1 MCRWLA
7 YTGRPLYLEDFL
19 FKPENSLIN
28 QSLHARKGHVATNGD
43 GFGVGWYG
51 DRQEPGLF
59 RDIRP
64 AWNDENLRSIAEQI
78 RTGHF
83 FAHVRASTGTSIS
96 RANCHPFQ
104 HGRWMF
110 MHNGQ
115 IGGFDRVARE
125 LDFAIAPDHY
135 RMRRGTTDSETI
147 FLLMLTYGLER
158 DPEHAAAQALGKIV
172 DTLAAAKVDEPF
184 RFTAAFTD
192 GRRIYAA
199 RYSTDGQSPTL
210 FYGCGKGV
218 RAAAGGE
225 CSEFDGGSDSLLVLS
240 EPLDAEIG
248 HWTAVEENALLVAE
262 NGRVEI
268 KALNPLRKRIAA

>member
-7 YTGRPLYLEDFL
+7 YSGRPLYLEDFL

-51 DRQEPGLF
+51 DRSEPGLF

-115 IGGFDRVARE
+115 IGGFDRVARD
-125 LDFAIAPDHY
+125 LDFAIDPEYY
-135 RMRRGTTDSETI
+135 RARRGTTDSETI

-158 DPEHAAAQALGKIV
+158 DPEHALARTLGKIV
-172 DTLAAAKVDEPF
+172 ETTQKAGTVDPF

-199 RYSTDGQSPTL
+199 RFSSDGHSPTL
-210 FYGCGKGV
+210 FYGCGTGI
-218 RAAAGGE
+218 RAADGGGCSDGTGGE
-225 CSEFDGGSDSLLVLS
+225 DSLLVLS
-240 EPLDAEIG
+240 EPLDTDHQ
-248 HWTAVEENALLVAE
+248 HWTAVGESSLLVVE
-262 NGRVEI
+262 NGRVDVR
-268 KALNPLRKRIAA
+268 ALKPVMSRVAA

>member
-7 YTGRPLYLEDFL
+7 YTGRPLYLDEFL

-51 DRQEPGLF
+51 DRPEPGLF

-125 LDFAIAPDHY
+125 LDFAIAPEYY
-135 RMRRGTTDSETI
+135 RARRGTTDSETI

-158 DPEHAAAQALGKIV
+158 DPEGALARALGRV
-172 DTLAAAKVDEPF
+172 VEATAKAGVAEPF

-199 RYSTDGQSPTL
+199 RFSTDAKSPTL
-210 FYGCGKGV
+210 YYGCGTGIK
-218 RAAAGGE
+218 AADGGDCSQTGGGE
-225 CSEFDGGSDSLLVLS
+225 DSLLVLS
-240 EPLDAEIG
+240 EPLDTEKG
-248 HWTAVEENALLVAE
+248 HWTAVEEASMLV
-262 NGRVEI
+262 VEHGHVET
-268 KALNPLRKRIAA
+268 RKLVPAAARAAA

>member
-1 MCRWLA
+1 MQAIKSTKGASMCRWLA

-28 QSLHARKGHVATNGD
+28 QSLHARKAHTATNGD

-104 HGRWMF
+104 HERWMF

-115 IGGFDRVARE
+115 IGGYGRIRRRVEALIDDRSPP
-125 LDFAIAPDHY
+125 LS
-135 RMRRGTTDSETI
+135 MRRLDAGVVI
-147 FLLMLTYGLER
+147 V
-158 DPEHAAAQALGKIV
+158 PEPC
-172 DTLAAAKVDEPF
+172 DDF
-184 RFTAAFTD
+184 RRRPPPSRPAS
-192 GRRIYAA
+192 GRR
-199 RYSTDGQSPTL
+199 
-210 FYGCGKGV
+210 
-218 RAAAGGE
+218 
-225 CSEFDGGSDSLLVLS
+225 
-240 EPLDAEIG
+240 
-248 HWTAVEENALLVAE
+248 
-262 NGRVEI
+262 
-268 KALNPLRKRIAA
+268 

>member
-7 YTGRPLYLEDFL
+7 YTGRPLYLDEFL

-51 DRQEPGLF
+51 DRPEPGLF

-125 LDFAIAPDHY
+125 LDFAIAPEYY
-135 RMRRGTTDSETI
+135 RARRGTTDSETI

-158 DPEHAAAQALGKIV
+158 DPEGALARALGRV
-172 DTLAAAKVDEPF
+172 VEATAKAGVAEPF

-199 RYSTDGQSPTL
+199 RYSTDAKSPSL
-210 FYGCGKGV
+210 YYGCGTGIK
-218 RAAAGGE
+218 AADGGDCSQTGGGE
-225 CSEFDGGSDSLLVLS
+225 DSLLVLS
-240 EPLDAEIG
+240 EPLDTEKG
-248 HWTAVEENALLVAE
+248 HWTAVDEAAMLV
-262 NGRVEI
+262 VEHGHVETRTL
-268 KALNPLRKRIAA
+268 KPEAVRAAA

>member
-7 YTGRPLYLEDFL
+7 YSGRPLYLEDFL

-51 DRQEPGLF
+51 DRSEPGLF

-104 HGRWMF
+104 HGQWMF

-115 IGGFDRVARE
+115 IGGFDRVARD
-125 LDFAIAPDHY
+125 LDFAIDPEYY
-135 RMRRGTTDSETI
+135 RVRRGTTDSETI
-147 FLLMLTYGLER
+147 FLLMLTYGLAR
-158 DPEHAAAQALGKIV
+158 DPEHALARTLGTILEATQKAGTV
-172 DTLAAAKVDEPF
+172 EPF

-199 RYSTDGQSPTL
+199 RFSSDGKSPTL
-210 FYGCGKGV
+210 FYGCGTGI
-218 RAAAGGE
+218 RAADGGGCSDGAGGE
-225 CSEFDGGSDSLLVLS
+225 DSLLVLS
-240 EPLDAEIG
+240 EPLDTDHQ
-248 HWTAVEENALLVAE
+248 HWTAVGESKLLVVE
-262 NGRVEI
+262 NGRVDVR
-268 KALNPLRKRIAA
+268 ALNPIVGRAAA

>member
-7 YTGRPLYLEDFL
+7 YTGRPLYLDEFL

-51 DRQEPGLF
+51 DRPEPGLF

-125 LDFAIAPDHY
+125 LDFAIAPEYY
-135 RMRRGTTDSETI
+135 RARRGTTDSETI

-158 DPEHAAAQALGKIV
+158 DPEGALARAIGRVVEATEKAGV
-172 DTLAAAKVDEPF
+172 AEPF

-199 RYSTDGQSPTL
+199 RYSTDAKSPTL
-210 FYGCGKGV
+210 FYGCGTGIK
-218 RAAAGGE
+218 AADGGDCSQTGGGE
-225 CSEFDGGSDSLLVLS
+225 DSLLVLS
-240 EPLDAEIG
+240 EPLDTEKG
-248 HWTAVEENALLVAE
+248 HWTAVDDGAMLVVEHGHVETRALKLQ
-262 NGRVEI
+262 
-268 KALNPLRKRIAA
+268 AARAAA

>member
-28 QSLHARKGHVATNGD
+28 QSLHARKAHTATNGD

-104 HGRWMF
+104 HERWMF

-125 LDFAIAPDHY
+125 LDFAIAPDYY

-147 FLLMLTYGLER
+147 FLLMLTYGLAR
-158 DPEHAAAQALGKIV
+158 DPETAGARTLAKIGE
-172 DTLAAAKVDEPF
+172 TLAAARVEEPF

-192 GRRIYAA
+192 GRRIYAV
-199 RYSTDGQSPTL
+199 RHSTDQKSPTL
-210 FYGCGKGV
+210 YWGCGKGV

-225 CSEFDGGSDSLLVLS
+225 CWDSDGGSDSLLVVS
-240 EPLDAEIG
+240 EPLDTETG
-248 HWTAVEENALLVAE
+248 HWTSVDENSLLVAE
-262 NGRVEI
+262 NGQVKI
-268 KALNPLRKRIAA
+268 QPLRLAAARTAA

>member
-7 YTGRPLYLEDFL
+7 YTGRPIYLEDFL
-19 FKPENSLIN
+19 FKPENSLVT
-28 QSLHARKGHVATNGD
+28 QSLHARKGHTITNGD

-51 DRQEPGLF
+51 DRPEPGLF

-115 IGGFDRVARE
+115 IGGFDRVARD
-125 LDFAIAPDHY
+125 LDFAIAPDYY
-135 RMRRGTTDSETI
+135 RARKGTTDSETI
-147 FLLMLTYGLER
+147 FLLMLTDGLES
-158 DPEHAAAQALGKIV
+158 DPEAAVARTLSRVAAAHAAAGCA
-172 DTLAAAKVDEPF
+172 DPF

-199 RYSTDGQSPTL
+199 RYSTDGKSPTL
-210 FYGCGKGV
+210 FYGRGMGV
-218 RAAAGGE
+218 RAAIGGG
-225 CSEFDGGSDSLLVLS
+225 CTGDLSGDDSLLVLS
-240 EPLDAEIG
+240 EPLDTDTS
-248 HWTAVEENALLVAE
+248 HWTSVPEGSLLVADH
-262 NGRVEI
+262 GQVDVRPI
-268 KALNPLRKRIAA
+268 ALRLPQAA

>member
-7 YTGRPLYLEDFL
+7 YSGRPLYLEDFL

-51 DRQEPGLF
+51 DRSEPGLF

-115 IGGFDRVARE
+115 IGGFDRVARD
-125 LDFAIAPDHY
+125 LDFAIDPEFY
-135 RMRRGTTDSETI
+135 RARRGTTDSETI

-158 DPEHAAAQALGKIV
+158 DPEHALARTLGKIV
-172 DTLAAAKVDEPF
+172 EVTQKAGTADPF

-199 RYSTDGQSPTL
+199 RFSSDGHSPTL
-210 FYGCGKGV
+210 FYGCGTGI
-218 RAAAGGE
+218 RAADGGGCSDGSGGE
-225 CSEFDGGSDSLLVLS
+225 DSLLVLS
-240 EPLDAEIG
+240 EPLDTDLS
-248 HWTAVEENALLVAE
+248 HWTAVGESALLVVE
-262 NGRVEI
+262 NGRVDVR
-268 KALNPLRKRIAA
+268 ALKPIMSRVAA

>member
-7 YTGRPLYLEDFL
+7 YTGRPIYLDEFL
-19 FKPENSLIN
+19 FKPENSLVT
-28 QSLHARKGHVATNGD
+28 QSLHARKAHTATNGD

-51 DRQEPGLF
+51 DRPEPGLF

-104 HGRWMF
+104 YGRWMF

-115 IGGFDRVARE
+115 IGGFDRVARD
-125 LDFAIAPDHY
+125 LDFAIGPDFY
-135 RMRRGTTDSETI
+135 RARRGTTDSETI
-147 FLLMLTYGLER
+147 FLLMLTNGLEN
-158 DPEHAAAQALGKIV
+158 DPEAALSRTLSQVVATHAASG
-172 DTLAAAKVDEPF
+172 AADPF

-199 RYSTDGQSPTL
+199 RYSTDVKSPTL
-210 FYGCGKGV
+210 FYGNGAGV
-218 RAAAGGE
+218 RAAAGGD
-225 CSEFDGGSDSLLVLS
+225 CAGGVTGDDSLLVLS
-240 EPLDAEIG
+240 EPLDADTS
-248 HWTAVEENALLVAE
+248 HWTSVPEASLLVADR
-262 NGRVEI
+262 GQIDVH
-268 KALNPLRKRIAA
+268 PLRLELAKAA

>member
-7 YTGRPLYLEDFL
+7 YTGRPIYLEDFL
-19 FKPENSLIN
+19 FKPENSLVT
-28 QSLHARKGHVATNGD
+28 QSLHARKAHTVTNGD

-51 DRQEPGLF
+51 DRPEPGLF

-115 IGGFDRVARE
+115 IGGFDRVARD
-125 LDFAIAPDHY
+125 LDFAIGPDYY
-135 RMRRGTTDSETI
+135 RARRGTTDSETI

-158 DPEHAAAQALGKIV
+158 DPETAIARTLEKVTAMHAAGGSP
-172 DTLAAAKVDEPF
+172 DPF

-192 GRRIYAA
+192 GRRVYAA
-199 RYSTDGQSPTL
+199 RFSTDTKSPTL
-210 FYGCGKGV
+210 FYGCGTGV
-218 RAAAGGE
+218 RAA
-225 CSEFDGGSDSLLVLS
+225 DGGDCAEDLDGKDSLLVLS
-240 EPLDAEIG
+240 EPLDADTSR
-248 HWTAVEENALLVAE
+248 WTAVPESSLLIVDR
-262 NGRVEI
+262 GRIDVR
-268 KALNPLRKRIAA
+268 PLKVRVPQAA